1 MFVSSYCG
9 IYFHC
14 YPNFITFPI
23 ESVLTVFCY
32 ILICHLVP
40 KGKLLMLNTKHICYM
55 HRKRPENTCIIFF
68 QVSEKYKSTSKNA
81 FTGLPSLGKPFS
93 CEVTHQ

>member
-1 MFVSSYCG
+1 
-9 IYFHC
+9 
-14 YPNFITFPI
+14 
-23 ESVLTVFCY
+23 
-32 ILICHLVP
+32 
-40 KGKLLMLNTKHICYM
+40 M

-68 QVSEKYKSTSKNA
+68 QVSEKDKSTSKNA